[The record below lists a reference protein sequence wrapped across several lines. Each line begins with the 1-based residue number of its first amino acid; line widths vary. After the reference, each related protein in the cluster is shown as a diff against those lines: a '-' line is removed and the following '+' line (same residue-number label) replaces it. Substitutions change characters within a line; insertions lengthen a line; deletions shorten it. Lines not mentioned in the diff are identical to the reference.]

1 MSSANLPI
9 VALAV
14 GDPAGIGP
22 ELCLKAALSRE
33 VRDICLPVVV
43 GDPTVLEQ
51 QARLSKI
58 QGRIKVYKR
67 ASDVDR
73 SNDLV
78 ALIACDQFSEEPYTI
93 GTINAANGRSALD
106 SASTAISAALDG
118 SVNAVVACP
127 HTQTSIAKAGIEFDG
142 YPSFVAEATGC
153 SSEEVFLMLCVDD
166 VRIAHCTLHVS
177 VRKAIDLITFDRV
190 RGVIKAV
197 HNTLGKVGI
206 AHPTIL
212 VAGINPHASEN
223 GLFGSEETDVIIPAI
238 ESLQREGIE
247 VSGPVG
253 ADVMFH
259 RNDVDAFV
267 VMLHDQGH
275 ISAKLLGRHRTAAL
289 CIGSPILFSSVAH
302 GSGLDIAGKGLGD
315 PEAVIEAIR
324 RVTASSL
331 ASPK

>member
-33 VRDICLPVVV
+33 VRDICLPIIV
-43 GDPTVLEQ
+43 GDPTVLEE

-58 QGRIKVYKR
+58 QGHIKAYKN
-67 ASDVDR
+67 AADVDR

-78 ALIACDQFSEEPYTI
+78 ALIARDQFSEEPYTI
-93 GTINAANGRSALD
+93 GTVSAANGRSALD

-118 SVNAVVACP
+118 DVNAVVACP
-127 HTQTSIAKAGIEFDG
+127 HTQTSIAKAGIKFDG

-153 SSEEVFLMLCVDD
+153 SSEEVFLMLCVDN

-190 RGVIKAV
+190 TTVIKAV
-197 HNTLGKVGI
+197 HNTLGKIGI

-223 GLFGSEETDVIIPAI
+223 GLFGNEENDVIIPAI
-238 ESLQREGIE
+238 KHSQLEGID

-253 ADVMFH
+253 ADLMFH
-259 RNDVDAFV
+259 KNDVDAFV

-275 ISAKLLGRHRTAAL
+275 ILAKLLGRHRTAGFVYWEPNP
-289 CIGSPILFSSVAH
+289 IFVGSTWQR
-302 GSGLDIAGKGLGD
+302 
-315 PEAVIEAIR
+315 IR
-324 RVTASSL
+324 YCGERTCG
-331 ASPK
+331 P